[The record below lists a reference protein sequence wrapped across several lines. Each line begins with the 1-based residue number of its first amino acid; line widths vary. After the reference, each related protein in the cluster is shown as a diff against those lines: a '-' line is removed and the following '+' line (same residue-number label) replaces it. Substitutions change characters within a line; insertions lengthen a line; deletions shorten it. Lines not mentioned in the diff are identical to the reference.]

1 MFLVLMEVQV
11 TTKNTTLSH
20 MFNLENIC
28 WNKWLD
34 DLEKNISNYEKI
46 FLDTETTSLKVQE
59 ADLVWVSI
67 YLDDKNIYYI
77 NVLHNWENVTKKDLI
92 SFLENIFN
100 SDKLI
105 VGHNLKY
112 DLEII
117 KYFKKSLQL

>member
-1 MFLVLMEVQV
+1 M
-11 TTKNTTLSH
+11 
-20 MFNLENIC
+20 
-28 WNKWLD
+28 
-34 DLEKNISNYEKI
+34 
-46 FLDTETTSLKVQE
+46 
-59 ADLVWVSI
+59 WVSI